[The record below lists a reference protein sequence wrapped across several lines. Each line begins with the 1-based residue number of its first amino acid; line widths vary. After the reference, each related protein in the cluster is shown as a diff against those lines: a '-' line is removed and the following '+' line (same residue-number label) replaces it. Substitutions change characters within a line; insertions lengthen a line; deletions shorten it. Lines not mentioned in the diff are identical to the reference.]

1 MTLFFYLFNVI
12 VNECDRSCNINDD
25 PNVQNEIM
33 MNVGLKVRNQMIGVL
48 AKMTIYGILRM
59 IVNAIRHVKLM
70 NI

>member
-1 MTLFFYLFNVI
+1 MTLFFYLSNVI

-48 AKMTIYGILRM
+48 VKMTIYGILRM

>member
-1 MTLFFYLFNVI
+1 MTLFFYLFNAI

-48 AKMTIYGILRM
+48 VKMNIYGILRM

>member
-12 VNECDRSCNINDD
+12 VNKCDRSCNINDG
-25 PNVQNEIM
+25 PYAQNEIM
-33 MNVGLKVRNQMIGVL
+33 MNVGLKLRNQMIGVL
-48 AKMTIYGILRM
+48 VKMTIYGILRM